1 MLRGQAVTL
10 VSPAVEGHTPSG
22 IPFGSASG
30 HIYRNMPGIVRST
43 YAIPYEVF
51 LIEDYDAKY
60 YALMRV
66 AIASDVTFVGT
77 ANPSSIVKMSEF
89 ADNHADSLLK
99 DLAEGTLHREIEIKP
114 ELRQAIEAS
123 LKKDPAKA
131 KRLEQ
136 AREKRSGRLLP
147 ADFWPDLALIG
158 CWKGGT
164 VGSYIEKFSEWFD
177 PDRRGMVP
185 VRDWGYLSSEA
196 RGSIPLSDHG
206 SAGVLTVNANVFEFV
221 HVDEIEG
228 RSDKPGSWSFRS
240 VDELEEDQEYYIF
253 FTTTGGLYRYDI
265 NDVIKVVGRYNNTPT
280 IVFQRKGRGMA
291 NITGEKLS
299 VNQIIV
305 AFEKVSDQM
314 GVAIDHFKAEADQQG
329 SRYVFKVEARALPA
343 ERRRELLE
351 GIDLELSALNIEWE
365 AKRKSQRLRAP
376 VLNVMKEGWYDRQ
389 KQALVA
395 DGKRLFQAKTV
406 LLDAK
411 EGHTEDPD
419 NLEAAV
425 TLED

>member
-1 MLRGQAVTL
+1 
-10 VSPAVEGHTPSG
+10 
-22 IPFGSASG
+22 
-30 HIYRNMPGIVRST
+30 
-43 YAIPYEVF
+43 
-51 LIEDYDAKY
+51 
-60 YALMRV
+60 
-66 AIASDVTFVGT
+66 
-77 ANPSSIVKMSEF
+77 
-89 ADNHADSLLK
+89 
-99 DLAEGTLHREIEIKP
+99 
-114 ELRQAIEAS
+114 
-123 LKKDPAKA
+123 
-131 KRLEQ
+131 
-136 AREKRSGRLLP
+136 
-147 ADFWPDLALIG
+147 
-158 CWKGGT
+158 
-164 VGSYIEKFSEWFD
+164 
-177 PDRRGMVP
+177 
-185 VRDWGYLSSEA
+185 
-196 RGSIPLSDHG
+196 
-206 SAGVLTVNANVFEFV
+206 
-221 HVDEIEG
+221 
-228 RSDKPGSWSFRS
+228 
-240 VDELEEDQEYYIF
+240 
-253 FTTTGGLYRYDI
+253 
-265 NDVIKVVGRYNNTPT
+265 VIKVVGRYNNTPT